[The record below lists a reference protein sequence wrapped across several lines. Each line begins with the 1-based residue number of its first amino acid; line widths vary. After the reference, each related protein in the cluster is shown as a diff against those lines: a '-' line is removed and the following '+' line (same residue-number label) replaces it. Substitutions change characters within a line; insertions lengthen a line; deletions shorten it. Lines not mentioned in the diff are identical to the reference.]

1 MMFRLF
7 VSITWTATAL
17 SVSAASLKFDFI
29 TVGANTY
36 SNVTVLGANASDL
49 FFTSDKG
56 IRNVKLKL
64 LSPELQ
70 KQFNYDP
77 VEAEKAEQQQI
88 EDDARYHE
96 NLANTIAAEF
106 NAARDAKEAQAQ
118 ALYSEAGL
126 ADPVGSSPIGRAA
139 PD

>member
-7 VSITWTATAL
+7 ALTAWIATAL
-17 SVSAASLKFDFI
+17 SVPAASLKFEFL
-29 TVGANTY
+29 TVGPNTY

-56 IRNVKLKL
+56 IKNVKLKN

-70 KQFNYDP
+70 QKFNYDP
-77 VEAEKAEQQQI
+77 AEAEKAEQQQI

-96 NLANTIAAEF
+96 NLAATIAAEF
-106 NAARDAKEAQAQ
+106 NAA
-118 ALYSEAGL
+118 
-126 ADPVGSSPIGRAA
+126 
-139 PD
+139 